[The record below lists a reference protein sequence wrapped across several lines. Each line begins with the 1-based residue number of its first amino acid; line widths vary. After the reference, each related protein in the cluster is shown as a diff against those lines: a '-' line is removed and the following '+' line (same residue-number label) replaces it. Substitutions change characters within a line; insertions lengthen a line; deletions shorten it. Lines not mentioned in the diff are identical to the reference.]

1 MARPLKEIDEGE
13 LPGQVGAR
21 IRARRLKLK
30 LSVGE
35 AASRA
40 GVSKPGWYH
49 WEKGESLP
57 LGKLRAIAKALG
69 CTMRSLLLPE

>member
-30 LSVGE
+30 MSVAK
-35 AASRA
+35 AAGLA
-40 GVSKPGWYH
+40 GVSQPGWYH

-57 LGKLRAIAKALG
+57 LAKLPAIAKALG
-69 CTMRSLLLPE
+69 CSMRSLLPPD